1 MSEKEWYSDWFDS
14 KYYHVIY
21 KNRDNTEAEHFI
33 SNLIHF
39 LQPQKEAHILDLAC
53 GKGRHS
59 TFLNEMGFR
68 VTGLDLSSNSIQNAI
83 QYENDRLNFAV
94 HDMRNVYSHEEFEY
108 IFNLFTSFGYF
119 NSNVEN
125 QKVLFAIENQLKQ
138 GGILVLDYLNAD
150 KVIATLK
157 QDEVI
162 ELDGIEFVIR
172 REITDNNV
180 VKSISFQAE
189 GKQYNFQERVELLNK
204 IDFINY
210 FNATSLR
217 LIHTF
222 GSYDLQEYIP
232 TKSDRLILLAKKEK

>member
-14 KYYHVIY
+14 KYYHVLY

-125 QKVLFAIENQLKQ
+125 QKVLCAIEKN
-138 GGILVLDYLNAD
+138 
-150 KVIATLK
+150 
-157 QDEVI
+157 
-162 ELDGIEFVIR
+162 
-172 REITDNNV
+172 
-180 VKSISFQAE
+180 
-189 GKQYNFQERVELLNK
+189 
-204 IDFINY
+204 
-210 FNATSLR
+210 SLQ
-217 LIHTF
+217 T
-222 GSYDLQEYIP
+222 
-232 TKSDRLILLAKKEK
+232 